1 MCGWLSPFGPGKV
14 PDTGLS
20 VPQILS
26 EKKAV
31 ATEVGTIGQQ
41 EKQ

>member
-1 MCGWLSPFGPGKV
+1 MYGWLSPFGPGKV

-26 EKKAV
+26 EKAF

-41 EKQ
+41 KKQ